1 MKLGACGERL
11 QSNLSRT
18 LLVGLGSMGRRRLR
32 ILSRFFPSLSLAA
45 VDSRADRREAVA
57 RDFGCPVFEGVE
69 EALDHF
75 APQVLIVS
83 TPPEAHAPF
92 LTEAL
97 RRGIQTFSEL
107 DLVEDGYDEI
117 LPFEERGSP
126 ALFLSSTMLYR
137 GENRWIAQ
145 NHGMVGE
152 RKFYTYHVGQY
163 LPDWHPWERYDAFFV
178 GAARTNAIREILCI
192 ELPWL
197 TRSFGD
203 VTEHRCIWSRTG
215 TLPLPYPDTCHLLLR
230 HADGTTGA
238 LTVDCVSRRAVRELR
253 IDGEEGAIV
262 WKGSSESLRFLTP
275 SGEET
280 APLAGE
286 RELAREKGYAEFIS
300 ETPYLEELRHFFRLI
315 AGERTERL
323 YGYAEHRRIL
333 RLADEI
339 EREWRER

>member
-1 MKLGACGERL
+1 MKTKTADVLRIL
-11 QSNLSRT
+11 II
-18 LLVGLGSMGRRRLR
+18 GLGSMGRRRLR
-32 ILSRFFPSLSLAA
+32 LLSSFFPDLSLAA
-45 VDSRADRREAVA
+45 VDSRADRRETVS
-57 RDFGCPVFEGVE
+57 RDFGCPVFEGFE
-69 EALDHF
+69 EALETF
-75 APQVLIVS
+75 APQALIVS

-97 RRGIQTFSEL
+97 RRGIHTFSEL
-107 DLVEDGYDEI
+107 DLVEDGYEEI
-117 LPFEERGSP
+117 LPFEECGSP
-126 ALFLSSTMLYR
+126 AVFLSSTMLYR

-145 NHGMVGE
+145 NHGMAGE

-163 LPDWHPWERYDAFFV
+163 LPDWHPWERYDQFFV
-178 GAARTNAIREILCI
+178 GSGRTNAIRELLCI

-197 TRSFGD
+197 TRSFGK
-203 VTEHRCIWSRTG
+203 VTEQRCIWSRTG
-215 TLPLPYPDTCHLLLR
+215 ALPLPYPDTCHLLLR

-262 WKGSSESLRFLTP
+262 WKGRVESLRFLAP
-275 SGEET
+275 SGEEI
-280 APLAGE
+280 APLGGE
-286 RELAREKGYAEFIS
+286 GEIKRVEGYAEFIS
-300 ETPYLEELRHFFRLI
+300 ETPYLEELRHFFHLI

-339 EREWRER
+339 EGEWRER